1 MTSSNAED
9 SNQFFFPY
17 LVSGIVGIEKVDVLY
32 KLRSG
37 SKNRNTQKKTKFGK
51 REKLFKIYFSFFCTF
66 GNSENSL
73 AFVFFT
79 KFFHF
84 LRIFH
89 IFFSHILLF
98 LRIFRFFFPIL
109 FYFSNI
115 FLFQFFQI
123 FFFTNFVFEFFF
135 FEFFF
140 CT

>member
-1 MTSSNAED
+1 MLKIRIS
-9 SNQFFFPY
+9 FFFPY

-51 REKLFKIYFSFFCTF
+51 REKFFKIYFSFFCTF

-84 LRIFH
+84 LRKISYFLFTHFTFSSNFSIFLSH
-89 IFFSHILLF
+89 FVLFFKY
-98 LRIFRFFFPIL
+98 FFISI
-109 FYFSNI
+109 FSN
-115 FLFQFFQI
+115 